1 MCAQEEGLML
11 MSVLVRNWWAFV
23 IRGVLAV
30 QFGVMALFLPGAA
43 MLSLVLLFSIYAL
56 VDGIFAI
63 ASAVRAAQR
72 HERWGL
78 LILEGVV
85 DILAAVAAASW
96 PGLSVVVFVFLV
108 AAWALL
114 TGGLMLSAAFKVDAD
129 HGRGWMVL
137 GGAVSML
144 YGVALFI
151 APLVGALVLT
161 WWIGAYALV
170 FGIAMLVLA
179 FRLRAKVS
187 HHIAPA

>member
-1 MCAQEEGLML
+1 ML
-11 MSVLVRNWWAFV
+11 ISVLVRNWWAFV

-30 QFGVMALFLPGAA
+30 LFGIVALFLPGAA

-96 PGLSVVVFVFLV
+96 PGLTVVVFVFLV

-114 TGGLMLSAAFKVDAD
+114 TCGLMLAAAFKVDAD
-129 HGRGWMVL
+129 HGRWWMVL
-137 GGAVSML
+137 GGAVSVL
-144 YGVALFI
+144 YGAALVI

-179 FRLRAKVS
+179 FRLRAKAR
-187 HHIAPA
+187 HLAAAL

>member
-1 MCAQEEGLML
+1 ML
-11 MSVLVRNWWAFV
+11 ISVLVRNWWAFV

-30 QFGVMALFLPGAA
+30 LFGIMALFLPGAA

-96 PGLSVVVFVFLV
+96 PGLTVVVFVFLV
-108 AAWALL
+108 AVWALL
-114 TGGLMLSAAFKVDAD
+114 TGGLMLAAAFKVDAD
-129 HGRGWMVL
+129 HGRWWMVL
-137 GGAVSML
+137 GGAVSVL
-144 YGVALFI
+144 YGAALVI

-179 FRLRAKVS
+179 FRLRAKAR
-187 HHIAPA
+187 HLAAAL